1 MSEQSSIGQDSW
13 YSFPGAECDVV
24 LSSRVRLSRN
34 LADFVFPQF
43 LKPEDAERVQ
53 SLVFDSFAHFEN
65 GEDFQSLRS
74 ANLDALGQKILS
86 ERGMFSYQMYALPW
100 TGGVVRSDGRF
111 TCSVNYIDHLRLAS
125 FVPGF
130 GCKQAYNMVKQIDDQ
145 LQNKLQFAAS
155 AEFGYLCPRIAD
167 LGSGM
172 KMSAVIHL
180 PSLLMTRA
188 GAKLLREIADMGY
201 SFSAFLGT
209 NASEIPCGSYYLVK
223 NRNSFAGT
231 EEEQIERFNSAILR
245 LAEYERGATMTVAEA
260 NSTRVKDTIY
270 RTVAILKY
278 GRLISNR
285 EGIEIVSKIKWG
297 LNLGLV
303 TGVEHSE
310 LTALLYRIQNAHLTY
325 VIRNGTFEFE
335 YDITS
340 EECKIERLRALV
352 LQEAL
357 SNVTLVL

>member
-1 MSEQSSIGQDSW
+1 MSEKSSIAQDSW
-13 YSFPGAECDVV
+13 YSFPGNENDVV

-53 SLVFDSFAHFEN
+53 SLVFDCFAHFGD

-86 ERGMFSYQMYALPW
+86 ERGMFSYKMYALPW
-100 TGGVVRSDGRF
+100 TGGVVRSDGKF
-111 TCSVNYIDHLRLAS
+111 TCSVNYVDHLRLAS

-130 GCKQAYNMVKQIDDQ
+130 ECEKTFNMVKKIDDE

-155 AEFGYLCPRIAD
+155 SEFGYLCPRIAD

-172 KMSAVIHL
+172 KISALIHL
-180 PSLLMTRA
+180 PSLLMTRS
-188 GAKLLREIADMGY
+188 GTKLLKEISELGY
-201 SFSAFLGT
+201 GFSAFFGT
-209 NASEIPCGSYYLVK
+209 NASEIPAGAFYLVK
-223 NRNSFAGT
+223 NRNSFNGT
-231 EEEQIERFNSAILR
+231 ESEQIEKFNATLMR
-245 LAEYERGATMTVAEA
+245 LIEYERGATMTVAEA
-260 NSTRVKDTIY
+260 NSTRIKDSIY

-297 LNLGLV
+297 LNLGLL

-335 YDITS
+335 NDITS
-340 EECKIERLRALV
+340 EELKIERLRALV
-352 LQEAL
+352 LQESLA
-357 SNVTLVL
+357 NVSLVL